1 MDGEGALPIE
11 VLNGRPGYIN
21 FLDAFNSWQLVKELS
36 EATGLPAATSFKH
49 VSPTSAAVAI
59 PMSEEL
65 KKASFVDDIEGIDDS
80 ALATAYGRARGTDRM
95 SSFGDWVA
103 LSDTCDEVTA
113 RILKREVSDG
123 IIAPAY
129 TPEALEILSSKKNG
143 AYNVVKI
150 DKDYIP
156 NYAGMIRKLGL
167 NCKPTSLVIDGG
179 NVVKWDD
186 AVIMTDKVLK
196 ENPGYDEYGLR
207 FRLEE
212 LFETDVVFIPWD
224 RYEMFGH
231 ADGMVRF
238 IDRRTV
244 LLNNYIDF
252 DRSLR
257 ERILR
262 ALDGHFEVKE
272 LQYDTPRCSKYSWA
286 YLNFLQVAGHIFVP
300 GLGIEEDYMA
310 LEQIKQFYP
319 DHRVLL
325 VPDCLELVRDGGAL
339 NCVTWTICEDVQI
352 EK

>member
-1 MDGEGALPIE
+1 MICDYQTNKVYLAEGIKGYPKVAENLLYALYKEGIE
-11 VLNGRPGYIN
+11 TEY
-21 FLDAFNSWQLVKELS
+21 
-36 EATGLPAATSFKH
+36 LPHSKSKKH
-49 VSPTSAAVAI
+49 VWARDYMPI
-59 PMSEEL
+59 QLEEGRFL
-65 KKASFVDDIEGIDDS
+65 KYVYRPD
-80 ALATAYGRARGTDRM
+80 Y
-95 SSFGDWVA
+95 
-103 LSDTCDEVTA
+103 
-113 RILKREVSDG
+113 LK
-123 IIAPAY
+123 
-129 TPEALEILSSKKNG
+129 N
-143 AYNVVKI
+143 

-244 LLNNYIDF
+244 LLK
-252 DRSLR
+252 
-257 ERILR
+257 
-262 ALDGHFEVKE
+262 VKE

>member
-1 MDGEGALPIE
+1 MICDYQTNKVYLAEGIKGYPKVAENLLYALYKEGIE
-11 VLNGRPGYIN
+11 TEY
-21 FLDAFNSWQLVKELS
+21 
-36 EATGLPAATSFKH
+36 LPHSKSKKH
-49 VSPTSAAVAI
+49 VWARDYMPI
-59 PMSEEL
+59 QLEKGRFL
-65 KKASFVDDIEGIDDS
+65 KYVYRPD
-80 ALATAYGRARGTDRM
+80 Y
-95 SSFGDWVA
+95 
-103 LSDTCDEVTA
+103 
-113 RILKREVSDG
+113 LK
-123 IIAPAY
+123 
-129 TPEALEILSSKKNG
+129 N
-143 AYNVVKI
+143 

-186 AVIMTDKVLK
+186 AVIMTDKVLI

-244 LLNNYIDF
+244 LLNNYSDF

-257 ERILR
+257 ERIIR

-272 LQYDTPRCSKYSWA
+272 LQYDTPRCSNYSWA
-286 YLNFLQVAGHIFVP
+286 YLNFLQVAGRIFVP
-300 GLGIEEDYMA
+300 GLGIAEDRLA
-310 LEQIKQFYP
+310 VQQIQRYYP
-319 DHRVLL
+319 EHKVML

-352 EK
+352 EKR

>member
-1 MDGEGALPIE
+1 MICDYQTNKVYLAEGIKGYPKVAENLLYALYKEGIE
-11 VLNGRPGYIN
+11 TEY
-21 FLDAFNSWQLVKELS
+21 
-36 EATGLPAATSFKH
+36 LPHSKSKKH
-49 VSPTSAAVAI
+49 VWARDYMPI
-59 PMSEEL
+59 QLEEGRFL
-65 KKASFVDDIEGIDDS
+65 KYVYRPD
-80 ALATAYGRARGTDRM
+80 Y
-95 SSFGDWVA
+95 
-103 LSDTCDEVTA
+103 
-113 RILKREVSDG
+113 LK
-123 IIAPAY
+123 
-129 TPEALEILSSKKNG
+129 N
-143 AYNVVKI
+143 

-244 LLNNYIDF
+244 LLNNYSDF

-257 ERILR
+257 ERIIR

-272 LQYDTPRCSKYSWA
+272 LQYDTPRCSNYSWA
-286 YLNFLQVAGHIFVP
+286 YLNFLQVAGRIFVP
-300 GLGIEEDYMA
+300 GLGITEDQLA
-310 LEQIKQFYP
+310 VQQIQRFYP
-319 DHRVLL
+319 EHKVML

-339 NCVTWTICEDVQI
+339 NCVTWNIACNDTWLQNTDDIPE
-352 EK
+352 

>member
-1 MDGEGALPIE
+1 MICDYQTNKVYLAEGIKGYPKVAENLLYALYKEGIE
-11 VLNGRPGYIN
+11 TEY
-21 FLDAFNSWQLVKELS
+21 
-36 EATGLPAATSFKH
+36 LPHSKSKKH
-49 VSPTSAAVAI
+49 VWARDYMPI
-59 PMSEEL
+59 QLEEGRFL
-65 KKASFVDDIEGIDDS
+65 KYVYRPD
-80 ALATAYGRARGTDRM
+80 Y
-95 SSFGDWVA
+95 
-103 LSDTCDEVTA
+103 
-113 RILKREVSDG
+113 LK
-123 IIAPAY
+123 
-129 TPEALEILSSKKNG
+129 N
-143 AYNVVKI
+143 

-286 YLNFLQVAGHIFVP
+286 YLNFLQVAGRIFVP
-300 GLGIEEDYMA
+300 GLGIAEDRLA
-310 LEQIKQFYP
+310 VQQIQRFYP
-319 DHRVLL
+319 EHKVML

>member
-1 MDGEGALPIE
+1 MICDYQTNKVYLAEGIKGYPKVAENLLYALYKEGIE
-11 VLNGRPGYIN
+11 TEY
-21 FLDAFNSWQLVKELS
+21 
-36 EATGLPAATSFKH
+36 LPHSKSKKH
-49 VSPTSAAVAI
+49 VWARDYMPI
-59 PMSEEL
+59 QLEEGRFL
-65 KKASFVDDIEGIDDS
+65 KYVYRPD
-80 ALATAYGRARGTDRM
+80 Y
-95 SSFGDWVA
+95 
-103 LSDTCDEVTA
+103 
-113 RILKREVSDG
+113 LK
-123 IIAPAY
+123 
-129 TPEALEILSSKKNG
+129 N
-143 AYNVVKI
+143 

-244 LLNNYIDF
+244 LLNNYLDF

-257 ERILR
+257 ERIIR

-286 YLNFLQVAGHIFVP
+286 YLNFLQVAGRIFVP
-300 GLGIEEDYMA
+300 GLGIAEDRLA
-310 LEQIKQFYP
+310 VQQIQRFYP
-319 DHRVLL
+319 EHKVML

-339 NCVTWTICEDVQI
+339 NCVTWNIACNDTWLQNTDDIPE
-352 EK
+352 

>member
-1 MDGEGALPIE
+1 MICDYQTNKVYLAEGIKGYPKVAENLLYALYKEGIE
-11 VLNGRPGYIN
+11 TEY
-21 FLDAFNSWQLVKELS
+21 
-36 EATGLPAATSFKH
+36 LPHSKSKKH
-49 VSPTSAAVAI
+49 VWARDYMPI
-59 PMSEEL
+59 QLEEGRFL
-65 KKASFVDDIEGIDDS
+65 KYVYRPD
-80 ALATAYGRARGTDRM
+80 Y
-95 SSFGDWVA
+95 
-103 LSDTCDEVTA
+103 
-113 RILKREVSDG
+113 LK
-123 IIAPAY
+123 
-129 TPEALEILSSKKNG
+129 N
-143 AYNVVKI
+143 

-286 YLNFLQVAGHIFVP
+286 YLNFLQVAGRIFVP
-300 GLGIEEDYMA
+300 GLGIAEDRLA
-310 LEQIKQFYP
+310 VQQIQRFYP
-319 DHRVLL
+319 EHKVML

-339 NCVTWTICEDVQI
+339 NCVTWNIACNDTWLQNTDDIPE
-352 EK
+352 

>member
-1 MDGEGALPIE
+1 MICDYQTNKVYLAEGIKGYPRVAENLLNALYKEGIE
-11 VLNGRPGYIN
+11 TEY
-21 FLDAFNSWQLVKELS
+21 
-36 EATGLPAATSFKH
+36 LPYSKSKKH
-49 VSPTSAAVAI
+49 VWARDYMPI
-59 PMSEEL
+59 QLEEGRFL
-65 KKASFVDDIEGIDDS
+65 KYVYRPD
-80 ALATAYGRARGTDRM
+80 Y
-95 SSFGDWVA
+95 
-103 LSDTCDEVTA
+103 
-113 RILKREVSDG
+113 LK
-123 IIAPAY
+123 
-129 TPEALEILSSKKNG
+129 N
-143 AYNVVKI
+143 

-212 LFETDVVFIPWD
+212 MFETDVVFIPWD

-244 LLNNYIDF
+244 LLNNYLDF

-257 ERILR
+257 ERIIR

-272 LQYDTPRCSKYSWA
+272 LQYDTHSC
-286 YLNFLQVAGHIFVP
+286 
-300 GLGIEEDYMA
+300 
-310 LEQIKQFYP
+310 
-319 DHRVLL
+319 
-325 VPDCLELVRDGGAL
+325 
-339 NCVTWTICEDVQI
+339 
-352 EK
+352 

>member
-1 MDGEGALPIE
+1 MICDYQTNKVYLAEGIKGYPKVAENLLYALYKEGIE
-11 VLNGRPGYIN
+11 TEY
-21 FLDAFNSWQLVKELS
+21 
-36 EATGLPAATSFKH
+36 LPHSKSKKH
-49 VSPTSAAVAI
+49 VWARDYMPI
-59 PMSEEL
+59 QLEEGRFL
-65 KKASFVDDIEGIDDS
+65 KYVYRPD
-80 ALATAYGRARGTDRM
+80 Y
-95 SSFGDWVA
+95 
-103 LSDTCDEVTA
+103 
-113 RILKREVSDG
+113 LK
-123 IIAPAY
+123 
-129 TPEALEILSSKKNG
+129 N
-143 AYNVVKI
+143 

-262 ALDGHFEVKE
+262 SLDGHFEVKE

-286 YLNFLQVAGHIFVP
+286 YLNFLQVAGRIFVP
-300 GLGIEEDYMA
+300 GLGIAEDRLA
-310 LEQIKQFYP
+310 VQQIQRFYP
-319 DHRVLL
+319 EHKVML

-339 NCVTWTICEDVQI
+339 NCVTWNIACNDTWLQNTDDIPE
-352 EK
+352 

>member
-1 MDGEGALPIE
+1 MICDYQTNKVYLAEGIKGYPKVAENLLYALYKEGIE
-11 VLNGRPGYIN
+11 TEY
-21 FLDAFNSWQLVKELS
+21 
-36 EATGLPAATSFKH
+36 LPHSKSKKH
-49 VSPTSAAVAI
+49 VWARDYMPI
-59 PMSEEL
+59 QLEEGRFL
-65 KKASFVDDIEGIDDS
+65 KYVYRPD
-80 ALATAYGRARGTDRM
+80 Y
-95 SSFGDWVA
+95 
-103 LSDTCDEVTA
+103 
-113 RILKREVSDG
+113 LK
-123 IIAPAY
+123 
-129 TPEALEILSSKKNG
+129 N
-143 AYNVVKI
+143 N
-150 DKDYIP
+150 KDYIP

-244 LLNNYIDF
+244 LLNNYLDF

-257 ERILR
+257 ERIIR

-272 LQYDTPRCSKYSWA
+272 LQYDTPRCSNYSWA
-286 YLNFLQVAGHIFVP
+286 YLNFLQVAGRIFVP
-300 GLGIEEDYMA
+300 GLGIAEDRLA
-310 LEQIKQFYP
+310 VQQIQRFYP
-319 DHRVLL
+319 EHKVML

>member
-1 MDGEGALPIE
+1 MICDYQTNK
-11 VLNGRPGYIN
+11 VY
-21 FLDAFNSWQLVKELS
+21 LS
-36 EATGLPAATSFKH
+36 EGIKGYPKVAENLLYALYKEGIETEYLPHSKSKKH
-49 VSPTSAAVAI
+49 VWVRDYMPI
-59 PMSEEL
+59 QLEEGRFL
-65 KKASFVDDIEGIDDS
+65 KYVYRPD
-80 ALATAYGRARGTDRM
+80 Y
-95 SSFGDWVA
+95 
-103 LSDTCDEVTA
+103 
-113 RILKREVSDG
+113 LK
-123 IIAPAY
+123 
-129 TPEALEILSSKKNG
+129 N
-143 AYNVVKI
+143 

-186 AVIMTDKVLK
+186 AVIMTDKVLI

-244 LLNNYIDF
+244 LLNNYSDF

-257 ERILR
+257 KRIIR

-286 YLNFLQVAGHIFVP
+286 YLNFLQVAGRIFVP
-300 GLGIEEDYMA
+300 GLGIAEDRSA
-310 LEQIKQFYP
+310 VQQIQRFYP
-319 DHRVLL
+319 EHKVML

>member
-1 MDGEGALPIE
+1 MICDYQTNKVYLAEGIKGYPKVAENLLYALYKEGIE
-11 VLNGRPGYIN
+11 TEY
-21 FLDAFNSWQLVKELS
+21 
-36 EATGLPAATSFKH
+36 LPHSKSKKH
-49 VSPTSAAVAI
+49 VWARDYMPI
-59 PMSEEL
+59 QLEEGRFL
-65 KKASFVDDIEGIDDS
+65 KYVYRPD
-80 ALATAYGRARGTDRM
+80 Y
-95 SSFGDWVA
+95 
-103 LSDTCDEVTA
+103 
-113 RILKREVSDG
+113 LK
-123 IIAPAY
+123 
-129 TPEALEILSSKKNG
+129 N
-143 AYNVVKI
+143 

-244 LLNNYIDF
+244 LLNNYSDF

-257 ERILR
+257 ERIIR

-286 YLNFLQVAGHIFVP
+286 YLNFLQVAGRIFVP
-300 GLGIEEDYMA
+300 GLGIAEDRLA
-310 LEQIKQFYP
+310 VQQIQRFYP
-319 DHRVLL
+319 EHKVML
-325 VPDCLELVRDGGAL
+325 VPDCLELVRDGGVL

>member
-1 MDGEGALPIE
+1 MICDYKTNKVYLAEGIKGYPKVAENLLYALYKEGIE
-11 VLNGRPGYIN
+11 TEY
-21 FLDAFNSWQLVKELS
+21 
-36 EATGLPAATSFKH
+36 LPHSKSKKH
-49 VSPTSAAVAI
+49 VWARDYMPI
-59 PMSEEL
+59 QLEEGRFL
-65 KKASFVDDIEGIDDS
+65 KYVYRPD
-80 ALATAYGRARGTDRM
+80 Y
-95 SSFGDWVA
+95 
-103 LSDTCDEVTA
+103 
-113 RILKREVSDG
+113 LK
-123 IIAPAY
+123 
-129 TPEALEILSSKKNG
+129 N
-143 AYNVVKI
+143 

>member
-1 MDGEGALPIE
+1 MICDYQTNKVYLAEGIKGYPRLAENLLNALYKEGIE
-11 VLNGRPGYIN
+11 TEY
-21 FLDAFNSWQLVKELS
+21 
-36 EATGLPAATSFKH
+36 LPYSKSKKH
-49 VSPTSAAVAI
+49 VWARDYMPI
-59 PMSEEL
+59 QLEEGRFL
-65 KKASFVDDIEGIDDS
+65 KYVYRPD
-80 ALATAYGRARGTDRM
+80 Y
-95 SSFGDWVA
+95 
-103 LSDTCDEVTA
+103 
-113 RILKREVSDG
+113 LK
-123 IIAPAY
+123 
-129 TPEALEILSSKKNG
+129 N
-143 AYNVVKI
+143 

-212 LFETDVVFIPWD
+212 MFETDVVFIPWD

-244 LLNNYIDF
+244 LLNNYLDF

-257 ERILR
+257 ERIIR

-286 YLNFLQVAGHIFVP
+286 YLNFLQVAGRIFVP
-300 GLGIEEDYMA
+300 GLGIAEDRLA
-310 LEQIKQFYP
+310 VQQIQRFYP
-319 DHRVLL
+319 EHKVML
-325 VPDCLELVRDGGAL
+325 VPNCLELVRDGGAL

>member
-1 MDGEGALPIE
+1 MICDYQTNKVYLAEGIKGYPKVAENLLYALYKEGIE
-11 VLNGRPGYIN
+11 TEY
-21 FLDAFNSWQLVKELS
+21 
-36 EATGLPAATSFKH
+36 LPHSKSKKH
-49 VSPTSAAVAI
+49 VWARDYMPI
-59 PMSEEL
+59 QLEEGRFL
-65 KKASFVDDIEGIDDS
+65 KYVYRPD
-80 ALATAYGRARGTDRM
+80 Y
-95 SSFGDWVA
+95 
-103 LSDTCDEVTA
+103 
-113 RILKREVSDG
+113 LK
-123 IIAPAY
+123 
-129 TPEALEILSSKKNG
+129 N
-143 AYNVVKI
+143 

-156 NYAGMIRKLGL
+156 NYTGMIRKLGL

-186 AVIMTDKVLK
+186 AVIMTDKVLI

-244 LLNNYIDF
+244 LLNNYLDF

-257 ERILR
+257 ERIIR

-272 LQYDTPRCSKYSWA
+272 LQYDTPRCSNYSWA
-286 YLNFLQVAGHIFVP
+286 YLNFLQVAGRIFVP
-300 GLGIEEDYMA
+300 GLGIAEDRLA
-310 LEQIKQFYP
+310 VQQIQRFYP
-319 DHRVLL
+319 EHKVML

>member
-1 MDGEGALPIE
+1 MICDYQTNKVYLAEGIKGYPKVAENLLYALYKEGIE
-11 VLNGRPGYIN
+11 TEY
-21 FLDAFNSWQLVKELS
+21 
-36 EATGLPAATSFKH
+36 LPHSKSKKH
-49 VSPTSAAVAI
+49 VWARDYMPI
-59 PMSEEL
+59 QLEEGRFL
-65 KKASFVDDIEGIDDS
+65 KYVYRPD
-80 ALATAYGRARGTDRM
+80 Y
-95 SSFGDWVA
+95 
-103 LSDTCDEVTA
+103 
-113 RILKREVSDG
+113 LK
-123 IIAPAY
+123 
-129 TPEALEILSSKKNG
+129 N
-143 AYNVVKI
+143 

-244 LLNNYIDF
+244 LLNNYLDF

-257 ERILR
+257 ECIIR

-286 YLNFLQVAGHIFVP
+286 YLNFLQVAGRIFVP
-300 GLGIEEDYMA
+300 GLGITEDRLA
-310 LEQIKQFYP
+310 VQQIQRFYP
-319 DHRVLL
+319 EHKVML

-339 NCVTWTICEDVQI
+339 NCDRA
-352 EK
+352 

>member
-1 MDGEGALPIE
+1 MICDYQTNKVYLAEGIKGYPKVAENLLYALYKEGIE
-11 VLNGRPGYIN
+11 TEY
-21 FLDAFNSWQLVKELS
+21 
-36 EATGLPAATSFKH
+36 LPHSKSKKH
-49 VSPTSAAVAI
+49 VWVRDYMPI
-59 PMSEEL
+59 QLEEGRFL
-65 KKASFVDDIEGIDDS
+65 KYVYRPD
-80 ALATAYGRARGTDRM
+80 Y
-95 SSFGDWVA
+95 
-103 LSDTCDEVTA
+103 
-113 RILKREVSDG
+113 LK
-123 IIAPAY
+123 
-129 TPEALEILSSKKNG
+129 N
-143 AYNVVKI
+143 

-244 LLNNYIDF
+244 LLNNYSDF

-257 ERILR
+257 ERIIR

-272 LQYDTPRCSKYSWA
+272 LQYDTPRCSNYSWA
-286 YLNFLQVAGHIFVP
+286 YLNFLQVAGRIFVP
-300 GLGIEEDYMA
+300 GLGIAEDRLA
-310 LEQIKQFYP
+310 VQQIQRFYP
-319 DHRVLL
+319 EHKVML
-325 VPDCLELVRDGGAL
+325 VPNCLELVRDGGAL

>member
-1 MDGEGALPIE
+1 MICDYQTNKVYLAEGIKGYPKVAENLLYALYKEGIETEYLPHSKSKKHVWARDYMPIQLGEGRFLKY
-11 VLNGRPGYIN
+11 VYRPDY
-21 FLDAFNSWQLVKELS
+21 
-36 EATGLPAATSFKH
+36 
-49 VSPTSAAVAI
+49 
-59 PMSEEL
+59 L
-65 KKASFVDDIEGIDDS
+65 K
-80 ALATAYGRARGTDRM
+80 
-95 SSFGDWVA
+95 
-103 LSDTCDEVTA
+103 
-113 RILKREVSDG
+113 
-123 IIAPAY
+123 
-129 TPEALEILSSKKNG
+129 N
-143 AYNVVKI
+143 

-244 LLNNYIDF
+244 LLNNYSDF

-257 ERILR
+257 ERIIR

-272 LQYDTPRCSKYSWA
+272 LQYDTPRCSNYSWA
-286 YLNFLQVAGHIFVP
+286 YLNFLQVAGRIFVP
-300 GLGIEEDYMA
+300 GLGIAEDRLA
-310 LEQIKQFYP
+310 VQQIQRFYP
-319 DHRVLL
+319 EHKVML

>member
-1 MDGEGALPIE
+1 MICDYQTNKVYLAEGIKGYPKVAENLLYALYKEGIE
-11 VLNGRPGYIN
+11 TEY
-21 FLDAFNSWQLVKELS
+21 
-36 EATGLPAATSFKH
+36 LPHSKSKKH
-49 VSPTSAAVAI
+49 VWVRDYMPI
-59 PMSEEL
+59 QLEEGRFL
-65 KKASFVDDIEGIDDS
+65 KYVYRPD
-80 ALATAYGRARGTDRM
+80 Y
-95 SSFGDWVA
+95 
-103 LSDTCDEVTA
+103 
-113 RILKREVSDG
+113 LK
-123 IIAPAY
+123 
-129 TPEALEILSSKKNG
+129 N
-143 AYNVVKI
+143 

-244 LLNNYIDF
+244 LLNNYSDF

-257 ERILR
+257 ERIIR

-272 LQYDTPRCSKYSWA
+272 LQYDTPRCSNYSWA
-286 YLNFLQVAGHIFVP
+286 YLNFLQVAGRIFVP
-300 GLGIEEDYMA
+300 GLGIAEDRLA
-310 LEQIKQFYP
+310 VQQIQRFYP
-319 DHRVLL
+319 EHKVML